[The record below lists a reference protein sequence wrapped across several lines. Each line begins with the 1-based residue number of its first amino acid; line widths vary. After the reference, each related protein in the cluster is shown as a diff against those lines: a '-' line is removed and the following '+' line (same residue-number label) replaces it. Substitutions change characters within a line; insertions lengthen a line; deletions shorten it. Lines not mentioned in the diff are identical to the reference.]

1 VSDPALQPT
10 HDDPHHLVRVALQET
25 PADLVV
31 LGGTLANV
39 YTGEL
44 LDGWGVAVSGS
55 RIALTGPE
63 AERCVGEATTVV
75 EARGQVIAPGFIDA
89 HTHLDY
95 IQRLDHYLAA
105 AIPTGLTAFVT
116 ETPVLANVGGYGAL
130 AAFLRYLA
138 DLPIAAFATAP
149 TIAYLCSDRGDGQ
162 SSLSLEEMTRL
173 LEEPAVLG
181 LGEIY
186 WPALLEGRT
195 DLRMLAL
202 GGGLV
207 VAADGVVRAEIP
219 LPVGGIISN
228 EPIPILAE
236 QINRFQRALRE
247 LGCIRENPFLAAQV
261 LTFTA
266 IPSLRIRERGLWDVR
281 KGQPVPLIAE
291 EEGA

>member
-89 HTHLDY
+89 HTHLD
-95 IQRLDHYLAA
+95 
-105 AIPTGLTAFVT
+105 
-116 ETPVLANVGGYGAL
+116 
-130 AAFLRYLA
+130 
-138 DLPIAAFATAP
+138 
-149 TIAYLCSDRGDGQ
+149 
-162 SSLSLEEMTRL
+162 
-173 LEEPAVLG
+173 
-181 LGEIY
+181 Y

-266 IPSLRIRERGLWDVR
+266 IPSLRIRERGLWDVH

-291 EEGA
+291 EEGV

>member
-1 VSDPALQPT
+1 VPDPALQPT
-10 HDDPHHLVRVALQET
+10 HDDPQHLVRVALQET

-44 LDGWGVAVSGS
+44 LDGWGVVVSGS
-55 RIALTGPE
+55 QIALIGPE
-63 AERCVGEATTVV
+63 AERCVGEATMVV

-89 HTHLDY
+89 HTHLD
-95 IQRLDHYLAA
+95 
-105 AIPTGLTAFVT
+105 
-116 ETPVLANVGGYGAL
+116 
-130 AAFLRYLA
+130 
-138 DLPIAAFATAP
+138 
-149 TIAYLCSDRGDGQ
+149 
-162 SSLSLEEMTRL
+162 
-173 LEEPAVLG
+173 
-181 LGEIY
+181 Y

-236 QINRFQRALRE
+236 QIDRFQRALRE

-291 EEGA
+291 EEGV